1 VTTPEY
7 DSASKI
13 HAEVKTRLKN
23 LALPTDSVAILYTII
38 PLLADQE
45 IGPLTNLLNA
55 DEIQRA
61 SRFFFEKDR
70 RLFIVSHA
78 LLQFGLAAI
87 GGNHRWKFRSNSYG
101 KPELAPPCGRPP
113 LHFNLSH
120 TDGLAACAF
129 SRGHPLGID
138 VEKIDFRRDFRPLM
152 KKVLS
157 ESEQRLLA
165 LSPAADC
172 LPTFYRLWTLKE
184 AIIKGIGRSA
194 LGSLPYFDFTIDP
207 LSLAIAPRIG
217 EDSANWQMQELAPTT
232 DHCLALA
239 VRRLPQTSIPIAS
252 LMTPLSSLV
261 EAGLAVSATNS
272 SKS

>member
-1 VTTPEY
+1 V
-7 DSASKI
+7 SI
-13 HAEVKTRLKN
+13 RLEN
-23 LALPTDSVAILYTII
+23 LALPADSVTVLYTRI

-87 GGNHRWKFRSNSYG
+87 AGSHGWKFRVNSYG
-101 KPELAPPCGRPP
+101 KPELDPPYGHPP

-138 VEKIDFRRDFRPLM
+138 VEKIDLQRDFRPLM
-152 KKVLS
+152 KKVFS
-157 ESEQRLLA
+157 ENEQRSLDLRP
-165 LSPAADC
+165 LPDR

-194 LGSLPYFDFTIDP
+194 LGSLPDFDFTIDP
-207 LSLAIAPRIG
+207 LSLAISPRIS
-217 EDSANWQMQELAPTT
+217 EDSANWQMYELAPTT
-232 DHCLALA
+232 RHCLALA
-239 VRRLPQTSIPIAS
+239 VRRLPQTSLPIAS

-261 EAGLAVSATNS
+261 EAGLAPSASNS
-272 SKS
+272 SN

>member
-1 VTTPEY
+1 M
-7 DSASKI
+7 KI
-13 HAEVKTRLKN
+13 REEN
-23 LALPTDSVAILYTII
+23 LAFPSDSVAILYTTI
-38 PLLADQE
+38 PLLSDQE

-87 GGNHRWKFRSNSYG
+87 GGNHGWKFRANSYG
-101 KPELAPPCGRPP
+101 KPELDPPYGHPS

-129 SRGHPLGID
+129 SRGHPVGID
-138 VEKIDFRRDFRPLM
+138 VEKIDFRRDFRPLI

-157 ESEQRLLA
+157 KNEQRLLD
-165 LSPAADC
+165 LTPPPDRLPA
-172 LPTFYRLWTLKE
+172 FYRLWTLKE
-184 AIIKGIGRSA
+184 AIIKGIGGSA
-194 LGSLPYFDFTIDP
+194 LGSLPDFDFTIDP
-207 LSLAIAPRIG
+207 LSLTISPRIG
-217 EDSANWQMQELAPTT
+217 EDSANWQLYELAPTT
-232 DHCLALA
+232 HHCLALA

-261 EAGLAVSATNS
+261 EAGLALSASN
-272 SKS
+272 

>member
-1 VTTPEY
+1 V
-7 DSASKI
+7 KI
-13 HAEVKTRLKN
+13 RLEN
-23 LALPTDSVAILYTII
+23 LTLPADSVAILYTRI
-38 PLLADQE
+38 PLLAAQE
-45 IGPLTNLLNA
+45 IGPLTNLLNG

-87 GGNHRWKFRSNSYG
+87 GGNNGWTFRTNSYG
-101 KPELAPPCGRPP
+101 KPELDPPYGHPP

-157 ESEQRLLA
+157 ESEQRLLD
-165 LSPAADC
+165 LHH
-172 LPTFYRLWTLKE
+172 LPDHPTTFYRLWTLKE

-194 LGSLPYFDFTIDP
+194 LGSLREFDFTIDP

-217 EDSANWQMQELAPTT
+217 EDSADWQMYELAPTT
-232 DHCLALA
+232 RHCLALA
-239 VRRLPQTSIPIAS
+239 IRRLPHTSISIAS

-261 EAGLAVSATNS
+261 EAGLALSASNS

>member
-1 VTTPEY
+1 VETF
-7 DSASKI
+7 S
-13 HAEVKTRLKN
+13 
-23 LALPTDSVAILYTII
+23 LPVDSVAILYTRV

-45 IGPLTNLLNA
+45 IGPLTNLLNG

-61 SRFFFEKDR
+61 SRYFSEKDR

-87 GGNHRWKFRSNSYG
+87 GGNHGWTFRANSYG
-101 KPELAPPCGRPP
+101 KPELDPPYGHPP

-152 KKVLS
+152 RKVLS

-165 LSPAADC
+165 LCSAADC

-194 LGSLPYFDFTIDP
+194 LGSLPDFDFTIDP
-207 LSLAIAPRIG
+207 LSLAISTRIG
-217 EDSANWQMQELAPTT
+217 EDSANWQMYELAPTT
-232 DHCLALA
+232 HHCLALA
-239 VRRLPQTSIPIAS
+239 VRRLPQTFISIAS
-252 LMTPLSSLV
+252 LMTPLSSVV
-261 EAGLAVSATNS
+261 EAGLALSASNS
-272 SKS
+272 SN